1 LRIHQLKVPAK
12 MRELLL
18 QNLLEL
24 LNLKKE
30 CQRNQI
36 PKRLKEQ
43 LELLDQVIEL
53 QLRAKFKMSSQK
65 PKLRKLL
72 QLQQLP
78 SQLEFQTDQT
88 NTKKLREKTELSE
101 DQQDFLGL
109 KKSL

>member
-1 LRIHQLKVPAK
+1 

-53 QLRAKFKMSSQK
+53 QLRVKFKMSSQK

-88 NTKKLREKTELSE
+88 NTKKSREKTELSE